1 MPLKAEP
8 RHRYPPHGR
17 ALRAALRERAGHR
30 GAPCGVPNRT
40 WRNHRTDTWTHDASL
55 AEAWRRD
62 GDPVARIVLTMA
74 HLDHTPEHHDPANRA
89 ALCQRGHLAHDR
101 EQHWTSAYA
110 TRRKPRA
117 LGDLFDVAVEP

>member
-30 GAPCGVPNRT
+30 AAPCGVPNRT

-74 HLDHTPEHHDPANRA
+74 HLDHTPEHHDPAHLRAWYPRCHNRHDA
-89 ALCQRGHLAHDR
+89 PHRRRTAH
-101 EQHWTSAYA
+101 Q
-110 TRRKPRA
+110 TRRAGKA
-117 LGDLFDVAVEP
+117 LGDLFDAHV